1 MTFTQ
6 FSDNYSISLN
16 DQQIEA
22 AQTINGPC
30 LLLAVPGSGKTT
42 VLVTRLGYMIHG
54 CDIDPDSILTLTYT
68 IAATKDMKER
78 YINLFGSEEKVPKF
92 RTIDGVCAKI
102 LSYYGKKLGRK
113 PFEIEEESD
122 KLKRIARIYKKI
134 TESPVS
140 LGDAREL
147 SRQITYVKHMN
158 LSEDEIKDINK
169 LSPYPFSKIYKA
181 YSESLISDKV
191 MDYDDQ
197 MLFAYMLLK
206 SDPITLEHFRK
217 KFQYICVDEAQDVS
231 KIQHMIISLL
241 AGKNGNLFMT
251 GDDDESIYG
260 FRAAYPEA
268 LRNFESDHPDAK
280 VLILE
285 QNFRSN
291 ANIVY
296 SADAF
301 IQNNPLR
308 SEKRMAPVREASSD
322 IQKIDISER
331 AEQYEYILKAA
342 SEGNEIAVLYK
353 DNESVIPLVD
363 LFNRKGLPF
372 RLKSSDVT
380 FFTNKA
386 VRDIIAI
393 MRFMTDTTDKDS
405 FLRFYDK
412 LNLYISKEEALK
424 IVQSA
429 NGGCIMD
436 AGMKMNFSK
445 IITVKKYVEFM
456 RNVKRIRNLKPEKV
470 LDEIITTMG
479 YGSYMEKMNFDQDKT
494 DILRSVLQ
502 NTESLKEGL
511 LRLKEIRDIIK
522 NTDDTDCKT
531 IFSTIHSSKGLEYE
545 TVYILD
551 AVDGLFPKTE
561 DNRRLFYVGLTRAK
575 EDVFL
580 FNFSGESSLIDEVK
594 PGKEVKKNRTLS
606 YKELIAEL
614 SEGRTVTHKKFGK
627 GTVLGVKLPFADI
640 QFGDMRKSLNV
651 EIMAKNR
658 LLKV

>member
-1 MTFTQ
+1 M
-6 FSDNYSISLN
+6 
-16 DQQIEA
+16 
-22 AQTINGPC
+22 
-30 LLLAVPGSGKTT
+30 V
-42 VLVTRLGYMIHG
+42 
-54 CDIDPDSILTLTYT
+54 
-68 IAATKDMKER
+68 
-78 YINLFGSEEKVPKF
+78 
-92 RTIDGVCAKI
+92 
-102 LSYYGKKLGRK
+102 
-113 PFEIEEESD
+113 
-122 KLKRIARIYKKI
+122 
-134 TESPVS
+134 
-140 LGDAREL
+140 
-147 SRQITYVKHMN
+147 
-158 LSEDEIKDINK
+158 
-169 LSPYPFSKIYKA
+169 
-181 YSESLISDKV
+181 
-191 MDYDDQ
+191 
-197 MLFAYMLLK
+197 
-206 SDPITLEHFRK
+206 LEHFRK

-342 SEGNEIAVLYK
+342 SEEKEIAVLYK

-436 AGMKMNFSK
+436 TGMKMNCSK

-456 RNVKRIRNLKPEKV
+456 RNVKRLRNLKPETV

-479 YGSYMEKMNFDQDKT
+479 YGSYMEKMNFDQYKI

-522 NTDDTDCKT
+522 NADDTDCKT

-606 YKELIAEL
+606 YKELISEL